1 MVRQEKINKSADR
14 DAINIH
20 PLYDCKGITVMYLQ
34 NKYTSWYYQIIA
46 RAQSR
51 QTQGYVERHH
61 VIPRSLGGINESD
74 NLVALTAREHFVCH
88 LLLTRMTTGQSRCK
102 MISAVFYLT
111 GGQSLRQ
118 NRVKYSSM
126 YERLKKEQALNAS
139 KQHKGRRRP
148 PRSLEAKQNYSQ
160 SKTGRNN
167 PNSIGYFITPW
178 GKFESSRLA
187 ADNCP
192 VEITGN
198 YILRLCRTN
207 NQKPINLLSV
217 CRSRAYLKHRHI
229 GLTPAQLGFGF
240 HHYK

>member
-1 MVRQEKINKSADR
+1 
-14 DAINIH
+14 
-20 PLYDCKGITVMYLQ
+20 MYLQ
-34 NKYTSWYYQIIA
+34 NKYTCWYYNIIQ
-46 RAQSR
+46 RAKTR
-51 QTQGYVERHH
+51 NLPPEIYVERHH
-61 VIPRSLGGINESD
+61 IIPRSLGGTNEDD
-74 NLVALTAREHFVCH
+74 NLVVLTAREHFVCH

-111 GGQSLRQ
+111 GGHSFRQ
-118 NRVKYSSM
+118 NRVKHSSM

-139 KQHKGRRRP
+139 KQHKGSRRP
-148 PRSLEAKQNYSQ
+148 PRSLEAKQNYSR
-160 SKTGRNN
+160 SKTGSNN

-178 GKFESSRLA
+178 GKFPSSRLA
-187 ADNCP
+187 AANCA

-217 CRSRAYLKHRHI
+217 CRSKAYLKHRHI

-240 HHYK
+240 DHYE